1 MNIQIVRLN
10 SGEEILCDLV
20 ADDTNDVVTLKS
32 PLIIIP
38 QGQGQIGFM
47 GWMPYANTENGV
59 DISKSFVAFTVEPD
73 TQLKGD
79 YTSHISGIVVPQQFS
94 EPIQAGPVGVGI
106 DTVA

>member
-47 GWMPYANTENGV
+47 GWMPYADYKELELDNKFIMLQSN
-59 DISKSFVAFTVEPD
+59 
-73 TQLKGD
+73 LKLN
-79 YTSHISGIVVPQQFS
+79 
-94 EPIQAGPVGVGI
+94 
-106 DTVA
+106 

>member
-1 MNIQIVRLN
+1 MNIKIVRLN

-20 ADDTNDVVTLKS
+20 KNDDTYTLKS

-47 GWMPYANTENGV
+47 GWIPYADTKDGV
-59 DISKSFVAFTVEPD
+59 EVSKSFVAFTIEPD
-73 TQLKGD
+73 TQLKND
-79 YTSHISGIVVPQQFS
+79 YSSHISGIVVPQQFS
-94 EPIQAGPVGVGI
+94 KPIQAGPVGLDI

>member
-20 ADDTNDVVTLKS
+20 SNDDTYTLKS

-38 QGQGQIGFM
+38 QGKGQIGFM

-59 DISKSFVAFTVEPD
+59 EIIKTFVAFIIEPD

-79 YTSHISGIVVPQQFS
+79 YTSHITGIVVPQQFS
-94 EPIQAGPVGVGI
+94 APIQVGGPVGVGV